1 MNVYIENM
9 RDINNYEANGKESV
23 IYVGTNDQDS
33 ILIDAVNDLKRK
45 MDSTNEN
52 YSKLIEL
59 LDDIENPNP
68 EKRSSI
74 KRKLREW
81 VSDFANFA
89 TIGDTLYNNRKE
101 IVEGVR
107 CIIELLK

>member
-45 MDSTNEN
+45 MD
-52 YSKLIEL
+52 
-59 LDDIENPNP
+59 PG
-68 EKRSSI
+68 
-74 KRKLREW
+74 
-81 VSDFANFA
+81 SD
-89 TIGDTLYNNRKE
+89 
-101 IVEGVR
+101 
-107 CIIELLK
+107 